1 MNAKGSSAR
10 LIRPLVKKT
19 LHAAAGFAL
28 GGILLFFTFRG
39 RNMAEVWESISHA
52 DIVLSLVSLLLMAVV
67 FVLRGARWQLLLREA
82 GTDAKLLDILS
93 SLSFGYFVNCI
104 TPKLGEVGRC
114 LSLQK
119 NAGVPLAQSF
129 GTVVSER
136 VYDLLVLVSGVGLV
150 FLMEMDRLGQLWLQ
164 ISARFAHIFGN
175 GTLWVAAAIFIL
187 PILLA
192 VVFRRHLM
200 RISIIRAAFH
210 FFAQLGIAIKQ
221 SFALKRYW
229 LFLLY
234 TAGIWCTLALVNL
247 VFLHAMG
254 IEGAHLYFS
263 VIVLFISTIGW
274 ALPAPGGVGTSH
286 FIVLQL
292 FLAFGMGEEKG
303 LAYGLY
309 SNGITLGFMLL
320 FGLIAAAD
328 YIWGKSWRAKYADRQ
343 IS

>member
-1 MNAKGSSAR
+1 
-10 LIRPLVKKT
+10 
-19 LHAAAGFAL
+19 
-28 GGILLFFTFRG
+28 
-39 RNMAEVWESISHA
+39 MADVWQSISHA
-52 DIVLSLVSLLLMAVV
+52 DMTLSITSLLLMAIV
-67 FVLRGARWQLLLREA
+67 FLLRGARWQLLLREA
-82 GTDAKLLDILS
+82 GADVSLLDTLS

-119 NAGVPLAQSF
+119 NADVPLATGF

-150 FLMEMDRLGQLWLQ
+150 FLMEMDRLGQLWVQ
-164 ISARFAHIFGN
+164 ITDRFVHILGE
-175 GTLWVAAAIFIL
+175 GALRYAALVLATLV
-187 PILLA
+187 LLA
-192 VVFRRHLM
+192 FVFRNRLFE
-200 RISIIRAAFH
+200 IQLFAKIIH
-210 FFAQLGIAIKQ
+210 FFAQLGSAIKQ

-234 TAGIWCTLALVNL
+234 TAGIWGALILVNL
-247 VFLHAMG
+247 VFLRAME
-254 IEGAHLYFS
+254 INGADLYFS

-292 FLAFGMGEEKG
+292 FIAFGLGEEKG
-303 LAYGLY
+303 LAYGIY
-309 SNGITLGFMLL
+309 SNGITVGFMLL

-328 YIWGKSWRAKYADRQ
+328 YIWGKAWRAK
-343 IS
+343 

>member
-1 MNAKGSSAR
+1 M
-10 LIRPLVKKT
+10 KKT

-28 GGILLFFTFRG
+28 GGILLFFTFQG
-39 RNMAEVWESISHA
+39 RNMAEVWKSISHA
-52 DIVLSLVSLLLMAVV
+52 DIALSLVSLLLMSIV
-67 FVLRGARWQLLLREA
+67 FLLRGARWQLLLREA
-82 GTDAKLLDILS
+82 GTEASLIDILS

-119 NAGVPLAQSF
+119 NADVPLAQSF

-150 FLMEMDRLGQLWLQ
+150 FFMEMDRLGQLWSQ
-164 ISARFAHIFGN
+164 ISERFAHIFGD
-175 GTLWVAAAIFIL
+175 GTVWYITLI
-187 PILLA
+187 LA
-192 VVFRRHLM
+192 VALFLAAVFRKRLLQ
-200 RISIIRAAFH
+200 IRLIAKIAH
-210 FFAQLGIAIKQ
+210 FFAQLGNAMKQ

-229 LFLLY
+229 LFLIY
-234 TAGIWCTLALVNL
+234 TAGIWMALMLVNL
-247 VFLHAMG
+247 VFLHAMY
-254 IEGAHLYFS
+254 IKGADLYFS

-292 FLAFGMGEEKG
+292 FIAFGLGEEKG
-303 LAYGLY
+303 LAYGIY

-320 FGLIAAAD
+320 FGLIAVAD
-328 YIWGKSWRAKYADRQ
+328 FIWGKTWRSQRSTAKQ
-343 IS
+343 NT